1 MTVPAMSNKH
11 IHLIVTILIVST
23 LLCTGTASENIKELE
38 SALKSYFDTIKLS
51 TDDNEKRNINQKVI
65 KNVEKIEKPHTS
77 LFNR

>member
-1 MTVPAMSNKH
+1 MTVPAILNKH
-11 IHLIVTILIVST
+11 IKLIVTILIVST
-23 LLCTGTASENIKELE
+23 LPCTGTGSENLKELE

-65 KNVEKIEKPHTS
+65 ENVEKIEKPYTS

>member
-23 LLCTGTASENIKELE
+23 LLCAGTGSENIKELE